1 MITYFKKIKPKKMSV
16 NTSLSLSEEL
26 NQSLD
31 SSNLDISFNEREEEY
46 TNIKQ
51 NKLLKKRKVSKI
63 SLRMEELKQKIKTIK
78 ELDDYSIEENDF
90 YLDESSRC
98 SKSSLKSNESST
110 KKENLFNKFDIY
122 FTFKFNQK
130 EFIISIESDVFNL
143 NQNNVEDLVK
153 NSIKKINEKNI
164 FFQDNKINYILS
176 LKDCD
181 DYNEDFYRDNYELI
195 SYDKKIINYPFDLTL
210 NEVKNQKIKLICKN
224 TLNIMIRQF

>member
-1 MITYFKKIKPKKMSV
+1 MSF
-16 NTSLSLSEEL
+16 SSDLSFSEEL
-26 NQSLD
+26 NKSLD
-31 SSNLDISFNEREEEY
+31 SSNIIRTLIEKEEGEEESILY
-46 TNIKQ
+46 TEEKPV
-51 NKLLKKRKVSKI
+51 NKRRISKI
-63 SLRMEELKQKIKTIK
+63 SLQMEELKQKIKTIK

-98 SKSSLKSNESST
+98 SKSSLKSNESNT

-130 EFIISIESDVFNL
+130 EFMISIESDVFNL
-143 NQNNVEDLVK
+143 NQNHIEDLVK